1 MCQHPLVISHL
12 ELIAAQGHASVDA
25 CEGFSEAK
33 NRAPIIWKL
42 LIHATETFG
51 GTV

>member
-1 MCQHPLVISHL
+1 MGQHPLVISHL

-25 CEGFSEAK
+25 CEEFSEAK